1 MTKKINMSVLQISQN
16 ACERLQ
22 EILSDD
28 LSLLISVNPGGC
40 NGFSY
45 SFDITKEQSPS
56 TVEVLEKPKVFVSSS
71 AIEMLSGSIL
81 EYEANDIG
89 TAFFSI
95 KNPNATSKCGCGNSF
110 STF

>member
-1 MTKKINMSVLQISQN
+1 MTVLQVSNN
-16 ACERLQ
+16 ARERLSQ
-22 EILSDD
+22 ILSGE
-28 LSLLISVNPGGC
+28 LSLLISVQPGGC

-45 SFDITKEQSPS
+45 SFETPNTEPQNSTKVHENPP
-56 TVEVLEKPKVFVSSS
+56 VYV
-71 AIEMLSGSIL
+71 SGSAKDMISGSVL
-81 EYEANDIG
+81 EYEQNDIG

>member
-1 MTKKINMSVLQISQN
+1 MSVLQISQN
-16 ACERLQ
+16 ACERLK
-22 EILSDD
+22 EILSGD

-45 SFDITKEQSPS
+45 SFDLTAEKSQS
-56 TVEVLEKPKVFVSSS
+56 TIEVLHEPQVLVSSS
-71 AIEMLSGSIL
+71 AIELLTGSVL

>member
-1 MTKKINMSVLQISQN
+1 MSILQISNN
-16 ACERLQ
+16 ACERLK
-22 EILSDD
+22 EILSDN
-28 LSLLISVNPGGC
+28 LSLLISVNTGGC

-45 SFDITKEQSPS
+45 SFNLTKEQSPS
-56 TVEVLEKPKVFVSSS
+56 TIEVLHEPKVLVSKS
-71 AIEMLSGSIL
+71 AIEMLNGSIL

>member
-1 MTKKINMSVLQISQN
+1 MKKEINMSVLQISHN
-16 ACERLQ
+16 ASERLKQ
-22 EILSDD
+22 IVSGD
-28 LSLLISVNPGGC
+28 LSLVISVNPGGC

-45 SFDITKEQSPS
+45 SFDLTNQKPQSA
-56 TVEVLEKPKVFVSSS
+56 VEVLQKPQVLVSSA
-71 AIEMLSGSIL
+71 AIEMLNGSVL
-81 EYEANDIG
+81 EYEENDIG